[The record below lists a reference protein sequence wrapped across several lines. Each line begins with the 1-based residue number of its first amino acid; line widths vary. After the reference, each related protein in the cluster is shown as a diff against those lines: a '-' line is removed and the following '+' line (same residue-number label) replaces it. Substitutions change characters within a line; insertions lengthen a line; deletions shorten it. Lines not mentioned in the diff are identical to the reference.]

1 MLLLLLWLPCRPLPG
16 VQCAALEWR
25 WMRVAAYQSRSGIL
39 WQLAVAEALAGWV
52 EKRCVQG
59 LVRLGCGAGAVG
71 PHPSLP
77 PEGEGAKPGVRG
89 VGSVPGLLAAGCW
102 LLGVQVFGFS
112 PSPVW
117 MRRGAQRPADKGLRL
132 SEPKASLS
140 KTPLGASTAGCP
152 QRSEGTQPV
161 GSPFFGVLF
170 FGETKKSASPAGTTP
185 GLRPAQRARLPQSAQ
200 PAQTARPPQRE
211 RPPQSTPRPAK
222 KQHPNRIPPHRTL
235 SCGTV
240 LLL

>member
-1 MLLLLLWLPCRPLPG
+1 MPAVAGGAMRCTEMAVDAGCSLPKS
-16 VQCAALEWR
+16 QWHF
-25 WMRVAAYQSRSGIL
+25 VAAGSGGGTGGLGGKAMCAGSGAAWLWCWRRRPPSQPSPRGGRGKTRGQRSGKR
-39 WQLAVAEALAGWV
+39 AGF
-52 EKRCVQG
+52 
-59 LVRLGCGAGAVG
+59 
-71 PHPSLP
+71 
-77 PEGEGAKPGVRG
+77 
-89 VGSVPGLLAAGCW
+89 AGCW

-170 FGETKKSASPAGTTP
+170 FGETKKSASPAGATP